1 MIRYDPRMKIL
12 QELGINAIK
21 YFTGLGF
28 SCLLCMRLSFII
40 STLLKKLYRY
50 NAIYVFGGYLRYK
63 ADCFGNTFALN

>member
-1 MIRYDPRMKIL
+1 MIRYDTSMKIL

-21 YFTGLGF
+21 YLTGLGF